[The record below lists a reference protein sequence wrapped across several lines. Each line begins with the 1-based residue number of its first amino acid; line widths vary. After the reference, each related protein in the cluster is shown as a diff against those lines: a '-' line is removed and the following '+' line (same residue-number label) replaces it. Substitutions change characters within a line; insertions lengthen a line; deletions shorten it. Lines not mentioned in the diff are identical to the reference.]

1 MEYKLKSYGGVLPI
15 ENGSHSEL
23 KMTRVHSHLISI
35 LDQVLQHSDYL
46 KFKML

>member
-1 MEYKLKSYGGVLPI
+1 MEYKLRSYGGVLPI
-15 ENGSHSEL
+15 VNGFHSRL
-23 KMTRVHSHLISI
+23 KMTRVHSELIPI